1 MCGELFGLKQSESHM
16 ESIYLDYNSTTPVD
30 PAVIEVMRQN
40 LADNFGN
47 PSSIHGV
54 GQKAKVTLEAAR
66 EQIAALLGADPSEIY
81 FTSGGT
87 EADNLALKGA
97 AWAGRGKGNHIIISQ
112 IEHHAVLETAHYLEK
127 NGFAV
132 TSLACDHYGI
142 ISVDALRTALRPETT
157 VVSIMMAN
165 NETGVIQPIREMAAV
180 CRKAGVLFHTDAVQ
194 AVGKIPVDVNDLGV
208 DMLSLSAHK
217 FYGPKGV
224 GALYIR
230 KKVNIVPLLHGGS
243 HEKRRRAGTENV
255 PSVAGMAKALEIAI
269 AKIDSEHKRLT
280 ELGEYFIQTVTTRI
294 DDVTLNGSSDNR
306 VPSTMNLS
314 FRGVEGESII
324 LSLDLKGI
332 AVSSGSACTSGS
344 LQASHV
350 LKAMGVDD
358 VLAQGSIRFSMG
370 RYTTREQLDYTLSI
384 LPEIIDRLRSMS
396 AAYKRST

>member
-1 MCGELFGLKQSESHM
+1 M

-30 PAVIEVMRQN
+30 PAVIEVMRQH
-40 LADNFGN
+40 LADNYGN
-47 PSSIHGV
+47 PSSIHRF
-54 GQKAKVTLEAAR
+54 GQKAKATLEAAR
-66 EQIAALLGADPSEIY
+66 EQIAVLLGADPSEIY

-97 AWAGRGKGNHIIISQ
+97 AWANRAKGNHIIISQ

-132 TSLACDHYGI
+132 TSLGCGHDGI
-142 ISVDALRTALRPETT
+142 ISVDDLQAALRPET
-157 VVSIMMAN
+157 VAVSIMMAN
-165 NETGVIQPIREMAAV
+165 NETGVIQPIKEMAAV
-180 CRKAGVLFHTDAVQ
+180 CRKAGVMFHTDAVQ
-194 AVGKIPVDVNDLGV
+194 AVGKIPVDVDLLDV

-217 FYGPKGV
+217 FYGPKGI

-230 KKVNIVPLLHGGS
+230 KKVNIIPLLHGGS

-255 PSVAGMAKALEIAI
+255 PSVAGMAKALEIAV
-269 AKIDSEHKRLT
+269 AKIDSEHKRLA
-280 ELGEYFIQTVTTRI
+280 ELGRYFIRRVLSTI
-294 DDVTLNGSSDNR
+294 DDVTLNGSLDNR

-350 LKAMGVDD
+350 MKAMGIDD

-370 RYTTREQLDYTLSI
+370 RYTTKEQLDYTLSV

-396 AAYKRST
+396 AAYKKSK

>member
-370 RYTTREQLDYTLSI
+370 RYTTREQLDYTLSV

>member
-132 TSLACDHYGI
+132 TSLACDH
-142 ISVDALRTALRPETT
+142 
-157 VVSIMMAN
+157 
-165 NETGVIQPIREMAAV
+165 
-180 CRKAGVLFHTDAVQ
+180 
-194 AVGKIPVDVNDLGV
+194 
-208 DMLSLSAHK
+208 
-217 FYGPKGV
+217 
-224 GALYIR
+224 
-230 KKVNIVPLLHGGS
+230 
-243 HEKRRRAGTENV
+243 
-255 PSVAGMAKALEIAI
+255 
-269 AKIDSEHKRLT
+269 
-280 ELGEYFIQTVTTRI
+280 
-294 DDVTLNGSSDNR
+294 
-306 VPSTMNLS
+306 
-314 FRGVEGESII
+314 
-324 LSLDLKGI
+324 
-332 AVSSGSACTSGS
+332 
-344 LQASHV
+344 
-350 LKAMGVDD
+350 
-358 VLAQGSIRFSMG
+358 
-370 RYTTREQLDYTLSI
+370 
-384 LPEIIDRLRSMS
+384 
-396 AAYKRST
+396 